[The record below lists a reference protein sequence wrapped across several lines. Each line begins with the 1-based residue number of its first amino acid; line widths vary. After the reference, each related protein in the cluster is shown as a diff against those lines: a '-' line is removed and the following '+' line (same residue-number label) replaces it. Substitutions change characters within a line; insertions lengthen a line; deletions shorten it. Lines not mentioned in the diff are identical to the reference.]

1 MPFSDYILF
10 SPDYAPG
17 ILNLSVG
24 KDILTKVTSDRI
36 LLCRKEIVDL
46 SSLAR
51 ERAILNEN
59 LQSKTD
65 DCICNTVNLLFEQ
78 ESLYR
83 SNPNKC
89 SLSQQ
94 LNDLYRAQRQEDL
107 VFWRDR
113 KEIRREI
120 HQAEK
125 QLQSAMIDLWMLR
138 FLSR

>member
-10 SPDYAPG
+10 SPEYAPG
-17 ILNLSVG
+17 ILNLSAG

-36 LLCRKEIVDL
+36 LLCRKELADL

-65 DCICNTVNLLFEQ
+65 DCICNTVNMLFEQ
-78 ESLYR
+78 EFLYR

-94 LNDLYRAQRQEDL
+94 LNDLYRGQRQEDL
-107 VFWRDR
+107 SFWKDK
-113 KEIRREI
+113 KEMRREI

-125 QLQSAMIDLWMLR
+125 QLQSALLDLWMLN
-138 FLSR
+138 FLS